1 MTSAFQST
9 TQRKSAANVGS
20 AGTLGPGSYTFAGQW
35 GDGVGHLV
43 GVVDPARKNA
53 NFLSMSQQRVSVLNT
68 GTEYW
73 VAPGSYEEYKPK
85 LRVDQFDDKRTSAFA
100 STSDRFR
107 KNIYDIDSP
116 DSNWTLEKGFAEW
129 TCNRGGGGCWPKAPR
144 MSGTMAM
151 MEKYLQDMAKMSTD
165 DQAAEEAKAA
175 EAAAGERTRTSKGA
189 KATSEYAAVTRR
201 PQTWPPLEM
210 GFKELRDAED
220 LFTEEPSLTVDG
232 RLPRRVAAA
241 PTPAAAVEAA
251 PAAADGADG
260 AAAEDGG
267 APSGG
272 GFQTLALRANNNLLT
287 SIDALPS
294 VLKRLLWD
302 SRSLAILD
310 LSFNQISRIP
320 EAMSELPG
328 LEMLRLHSN
337 CLVTAD
343 DVRHLQP
350 LKRLLRLTLMNN
362 PLDATREY
370 RLHMIAHLPTLK
382 MFDNVVIT
390 QSERHKVE
398 GFNRRF
404 AKRGSPQ
411 H

>member
-165 DQAAEEAKAA
+165 AQAAPK
-175 EAAAGERTRTSKGA
+175 AGE
-189 KATSEYAAVTRR
+189 AV
-201 PQTWPPLEM
+201 
-210 GFKELRDAED
+210 
-220 LFTEEPSLTVDG
+220 
-232 RLPRRVAAA
+232 
-241 PTPAAAVEAA
+241 
-251 PAAADGADG
+251 
-260 AAAEDGG
+260 
-267 APSGG
+267 
-272 GFQTLALRANNNLLT
+272 LALQGG
-287 SIDALPS
+287 SIVDVPPGG
-294 VLKRLLWD
+294 
-302 SRSLAILD
+302 
-310 LSFNQISRIP
+310 QIPAQP
-320 EAMSELPG
+320 ESHPAG
-328 LEMLRLHSN
+328 LIKSSSSQIN
-337 CLVTAD
+337 
-343 DVRHLQP
+343 
-350 LKRLLRLTLMNN
+350 
-362 PLDATREY
+362 
-370 RLHMIAHLPTLK
+370 
-382 MFDNVVIT
+382 IT
-390 QSERHKVE
+390 
-398 GFNRRF
+398 
-404 AKRGSPQ
+404 
-411 H
+411 